1 MRSSLGQGY
10 TTFLCGVTASNTK
23 QFDHTAGNRCQA
35 DSRYIV
41 SLIPYHEVQC

>member
-23 QFDHTAGNRCQA
+23 QF
-35 DSRYIV
+35 
-41 SLIPYHEVQC
+41 YHILGE